1 MNKKSAMLIAA
12 GLVAALLAGVA
23 AVSLTLGGGGVPA
36 SAANEKSKPIVKTIE
51 HTVTVHKQAKQS
63 SQKPRIVV
71 LPASS
76 SSSVSSSTASYGDD
90 SYEGSDDGYEGGGG
104 GGFDD

>member
-1 MNKKSAMLIAA
+1 MNKKSAMVIAV

-23 AVSLTLGGGGVPA
+23 AVSLTLGGGGVTA
-36 SAANEKSKPIVKTIE
+36 SASNEKSKPIVKTIE

-76 SSSVSSSTASYGDD
+76 SSSVGSSTASY
-90 SYEGSDDGYEGGGG
+90 SDDGYEGSDGEGGGGG